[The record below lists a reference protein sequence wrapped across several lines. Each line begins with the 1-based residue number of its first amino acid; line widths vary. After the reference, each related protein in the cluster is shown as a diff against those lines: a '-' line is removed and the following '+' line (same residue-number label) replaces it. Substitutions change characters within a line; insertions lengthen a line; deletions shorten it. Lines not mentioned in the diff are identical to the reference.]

1 MADAVILSW
10 EMQALHN
17 ARLDHIYKLA
27 RLLEQNLLT
36 EEEFAQEKRK
46 LLSSTMPP
54 DLMNG
59 GRGYPYRFVGIVF
72 EFVVLWPY
80 SSYSIL

>member
-46 LLSSTMPP
+46 LLSST
-54 DLMNG
+54 
-59 GRGYPYRFVGIVF
+59 IVS
-72 EFVVLWPY
+72 EPNAALALY
-80 SSYSIL
+80 L